1 MKLKSFIFLAVVLS
15 LFSISIHAQSPGK
28 ILSQAN
34 KTLGGEKN
42 LKSVNSWLAKG
53 RITRASDGAS
63 GNYELQTSKPGF
75 YGENY
80 DLNGYEYSSGYNGKS
95 GWTRD
100 SKNGLR
106 TLIGDAAQDFQA
118 EANYRAGGWINAKA
132 DKSKITTG
140 GKSNINGKA
149 ANVVVLTNAKGT
161 QIKLYFDAASGLLLR
176 EEIPQGDSIKMID
189 YSDYRKVGNIQQ
201 AFSITSKTPDE
212 TYEIKLDEIKINQQI
227 AKTEFD
233 FPNVS
238 NEPLPDIKALLSE
251 LRSNADKIEK
261 ILDNY
266 SYTETRIERE
276 FDKTGNLAEK
286 ESETT
291 SLSFYKGYR
300 IRRTIAKNGK
310 TLSASEQA
318 SEDKQVEKQIKEIEE
333 RIAKRETKE
342 LQEKRDVAAGKP
354 SNSDSENNRR
364 VALSDALRGSLL
376 VNPRRERLSGRNV
389 IVFDYEPNPEF
400 KPQTRFE
407 KLFSLCTGAIWVD
420 EADKQVIRLNAV
432 LTKNA
437 GNFIGKAKRGA
448 SFTLENRRI
457 NDEIWLPALADVNV
471 SVKILFVGIDINNAI
486 RYSDYKRFDTE
497 IKEGKI
503 DEVKP

>member
-1 MKLKSFIFLAVVLS
+1 MKLKIVLFLIIALS
-15 LFSISIHAQSPGK
+15 INVFAQAPNK

-42 LKSVNSWLAKG
+42 LKSINSWQAKG

-63 GNYELQTSKPGF
+63 GNYLLQISKPGF
-75 YGENY
+75 YGESY
-80 DLNGYEYSSGYNGKS
+80 DLNGYEYARGFNGKS
-95 GWTRD
+95 GWQRD

-106 TLIGDAAQDFQA
+106 TLTGDAAQDFQA
-118 EANYRAGGWINAKA
+118 EAVYRAGGWINAKA
-132 DKSKITTG
+132 EKSKIAAG
-140 GKSNINGKA
+140 GKSEVSGKP
-149 ANVVVLTNAKGT
+149 ANVVILTNTKGT
-161 QIKLYFDAASGLLLR
+161 QIKLYFDAANGLLLR
-176 EEIPQGDSIKMID
+176 EEIPQGEAVKTID
-189 YSDYRKVGNIQQ
+189 YSDYRNVSNVRQP
-201 AFSITSKTPDE
+201 FSIISKTAGE
-212 TYEIKLDEIKINQQI
+212 TYEIKLDEIKINPQI
-227 AKTEFD
+227 AKSTFD
-233 FPNVS
+233 FPNLS
-238 NEPLPDIKALLSE
+238 DEPLPDIKALLSE
-251 LRSNADKIEK
+251 LRANSEKIEK
-261 ILDNY
+261 LLDNY
-266 SYTETRIERE
+266 SYTETRVERD
-276 FDKTGNLAEK
+276 FDKAGNLAEK

-310 TLSASEQA
+310 PLSASEQA
-318 SEDKQVEKQIKEIEE
+318 NEDKQVEKQIREIDDRLAE
-333 RIAKRETKE
+333 R
-342 LQEKRDVAAGKP
+342 EKKDRSAEKASENGG
-354 SNSDSENNRR
+354 ENNRR
-364 VALSDALRGSLL
+364 ISLSEALRGSLL

-389 IVFDYEPNPEF
+389 IVFDYEPDPHF

-448 SFTLENRRI
+448 SFTLENKRI

-497 IKEGKI
+497 IKEGKV
-503 DEVKP
+503 DEIKP